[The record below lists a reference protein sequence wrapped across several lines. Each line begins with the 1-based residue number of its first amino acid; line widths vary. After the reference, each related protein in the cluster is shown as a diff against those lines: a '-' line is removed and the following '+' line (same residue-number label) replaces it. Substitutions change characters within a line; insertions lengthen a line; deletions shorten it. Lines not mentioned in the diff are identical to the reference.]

1 MKKFMFVGY
10 TFLVVLAIG
19 ACEKDE
25 ASTTLNIRM
34 TDGPGDYQEV
44 NVDVQEVRVK
54 MAKDT
59 NKWQTLATNAGI
71 YDLLDFQNGVDTLI
85 ATGPVP
91 TGVLK
96 EVRLLLGPNNT
107 VMVDSI
113 VYNLEAP
120 SAEDSGLKIKVDK
133 SLKLSFDSLTLDF
146 DAEKSIKKNGNG
158 TYSLKPV
165 IKIKN

>member
-1 MKKFMFVGY
+1 MKKFMFVGFS
-10 TFLVVLAIG
+10 FLAVLAIW

-25 ASTTLNIRM
+25 TSTTLNIRM
-34 TDGPGDYQEV
+34 TDGPGDFQEV
-44 NVDVQEVRVK
+44 NVNVLEVRVK

-59 NKWQTLATNAGI
+59 NKWLTLATNAGI
-71 YDLLDFQNGVDTLI
+71 YDLLDFQNGVDTLL

-107 VMVDSI
+107 VMVDSV
-113 VYNLEAP
+113 VYNLETP

-133 SLKLSFDSLTLDF
+133 SLALSLDSLTLDF

-165 IKIKN
+165 IKVKN